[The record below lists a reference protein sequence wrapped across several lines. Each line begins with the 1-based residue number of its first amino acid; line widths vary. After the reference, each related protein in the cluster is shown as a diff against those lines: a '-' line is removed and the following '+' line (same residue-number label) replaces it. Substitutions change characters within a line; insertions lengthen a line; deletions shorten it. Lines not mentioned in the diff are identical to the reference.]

1 MMMVRLIFQA
11 KYGKGADLLDLF
23 KDAHRRWSGVYTGRI
38 LAERDGAYVTVI
50 SETEVAS
57 FEEWERRL
65 ARIFAQPDF
74 AIWFL
79 RMTHLVDSNRRELYT
94 VETMPAASYGEP
106 LEPLA
111 GATSPEPASTSTPT
125 HPLDEPP
132 TLPWNR
138 RDFDIW
144 FSDGMATPVL
154 PRDADTP
161 EGGE

>member
-1 MMMVRLIFQA
+1 MMMVRLVFQA

-23 KDAHRRWSGVYTGRI
+23 KDAHRRWNDLYTGRI

-50 SETEVAS
+50 SETEVES

-65 ARIFAQPDF
+65 AYVFAQPDF

-79 RMTHLVDSNRRELYT
+79 RMTHLVESNRRELYT
-94 VETMPAASYGEP
+94 VEAMPSAGWGELP
-106 LEPLA
+106 SA
-111 GATSPEPASTSTPT
+111 ATSVEPEEAPA
-125 HPLDEPP
+125 EPP

-138 RDFDIW
+138 RDFDVW
-144 FSDGMATPVL
+144 FSDGAAPAPVL

-161 EGGE
+161 GGGE

>member
-1 MMMVRLIFQA
+1 MMMVRLVFQA

-23 KDAHRRWSGVYTGRI
+23 KEAHRRWNDVYTGRI

-57 FEEWERRL
+57 FDEWERRL
-65 ARIFAQPDF
+65 AHVFAQPDF

-79 RMTHLVDSNRRELYT
+79 RMTHLVESNRRELYT
-94 VETMPAASYGEP
+94 VEAMPGASWGELP
-106 LEPLA
+106 
-111 GATSPEPASTSTPT
+111 GNATEPAPPSA
-125 HPLDEPP
+125 EPP

-138 RDFDIW
+138 RDFDVW
-144 FSDGMATPVL
+144 FSDSAIPAPAAPVL

-161 EGGE
+161 SASE